1 MTNNTDIRPF
11 RVDIPQ
17 TDLDDLR
24 DRLTHARWPRQFGGT
39 GWERGVPVDYLKG
52 LADYW
57 ANGFD
62 WRAQEKTLNAYP
74 QFVTTIDGQDIHFL
88 HVRSPEPDALPL
100 ILSHGWPGSFVD
112 FLDVIGPL
120 TDPRAHGGD
129 PADAFHVVI
138 PSLPGFGFSNP
149 VREPG
154 WGNLF
159 RVAAAFG
166 ELMTRLGYER
176 FAAQGGDVGG
186 GVTML
191 LPMAA
196 PGRVLATHV
205 NGPSPYPFG
214 PPIELDGLSGAD
226 RARAERF
233 NASREDGLGYLHL
246 QSTRPRTLA
255 YGLNDSPI
263 GQLAWIA
270 EKFKEWTDPAAEL
283 PEDAVDRDRLLTEV
297 SLYWFTGSGASSA
310 DFLYEGMQA
319 YREMTASSN
328 NDAQSG
334 DGWSGDGGSEGAES
348 EGGQSGD
355 GGSGYGGSGDGQS
368 GDGGSGV
375 EQGGWPDVPMPPQ
388 GVAVFAADMTIRA
401 LADPANTVGHWSEF
415 DRGGHFPALETPDL
429 LVGDLREF
437 FRVAR

>member
-1 MTNNTDIRPF
+1 MENTTDIRPF

-17 TDLDDLR
+17 AELDDLR
-24 DRLTHARWPRQFGGT
+24 DRIARARWPRQIPGT
-39 GWERGVPVDYLKG
+39 GWERGVPAEYLKE
-52 LADYW
+52 LAVYW
-57 ANGFD
+57 ADGFD
-62 WRAQEKTLNAYP
+62 WRAQEKTLNEHP

-100 ILSHGWPGSFVD
+100 ILCHGWPGSFVD
-112 FLDVIGPL
+112 FLDVIEPL

-154 WGNLF
+154 WGDLF

-166 ELMTRLGYER
+166 ELMSRLGYQR

-186 GVTML
+186 GVTTL

-196 PGRVLATHV
+196 PGRVVATHI

-214 PPIELDGLSGAD
+214 PPIELDGLSEAD

-233 NASREDGLGYLHL
+233 NAARQDGLGYLHL
-246 QSTRPRTLA
+246 QSTRPQTLA
-255 YGLNDSPI
+255 YSLNDSPI

-283 PEDAVDRDRLLTEV
+283 PEDAVDRDRLLTNV

-310 DFLYEGMQA
+310 DILYEGMRA
-319 YREMTASSN
+319 YREMASGP
-328 NDAQSG
+328 SG
-334 DGWSGDGGSEGAES
+334 DDQA
-348 EGGQSGD
+348 
-355 GGSGYGGSGDGQS
+355 
-368 GDGGSGV
+368 
-375 EQGGWPDVPMPPQ
+375 GWPSVPAPPQ
-388 GVAVFAADMTIRA
+388 GIAVFAADMTIRA
-401 LADPANTVGHWSEF
+401 LADPGNTVDHWSEF
-415 DRGGHFPALETPDL
+415 DRGGHFPAMETPGL
-429 LVGDLREF
+429 FVSDLREF
-437 FRVAR
+437 LRVAR